1 MINNPYLVCRFRCF
15 LSLSILAQALC
26 PPPPPCPHPLSY
38 NPLPCM
44 WSFCLS
50 SFPTNAIFFSL
61 NLTAELLHTPPSTT
75 VLLPLTIL
83 LQLPLTWPI
92 PPTLFPPSSPSP
104 SPLPLPLFF
113 FFSLPLS
120 SLFPPLPLLYLL
132 PSPLP
137 LLISSPLP
145 SLCPPPFLIS

>member
-1 MINNPYLVCRFRCF
+1 MINDPYSVCWFHCF
-15 LSLSILAQALC
+15 LSLIILAQALC

-83 LQLPLTWPI
+83 LQLPLTLPI

-104 SPLPLPLFF
+104 SPLPFLCF
-113 FFSLPLS
+113 
-120 SLFPPLPLLYLL
+120 
-132 PSPLP
+132 
-137 LLISSPLP
+137 ISSPLP
-145 SLCPPPFLIS
+145 FLCLFPPLSPPSAPLPFFFFFPPPPPFPLPL

>member
-75 VLLPLTIL
+75 VLLPLTIP

-92 PPTLFPPSSPSP
+92 PPTLFPLPF
-104 SPLPLPLFF
+104 PLPFLCF
-113 FFSLPLS
+113 
-120 SLFPPLPLLYLL
+120 
-132 PSPLP
+132 
-137 LLISSPLP
+137 ISSPLP
-145 SLCPPPFLIS
+145 FLCLSPPLSPPSAPSLFLSLPPTSPSSFLCLFLLCFCR

>member
-1 MINNPYLVCRFRCF
+1 MINDPYSVCWFHCL
-15 LSLSILAQALC
+15 LSRIILPPTLC

-83 LQLPLTWPI
+83 LQLPLTRPI
-92 PPTLFPPSSPSP
+92 PPTLCPPPSPSP
-104 SPLPLPLFF
+104 SPLPRSPP
-113 FFSLPLS
+113 SALS
-120 SLFPPLPLLYLL
+120 PPLAPSSAYFL

-137 LLISSPLP
+137 LPP
-145 SLCPPPFLIS
+145 SLSYLLPPPPSLPPSFVS

>member
-1 MINNPYLVCRFRCF
+1 MSSGAIDDQQSIFGMLISL
-15 LSLSILAQALC
+15 LSSLIILAQALC

-75 VLLPLTIL
+75 VLLPLTIPPHP
-83 LQLPLTWPI
+83 PLTRPI
-92 PPTLFPPSSPSP
+92 PPPLSPPSSPPP
-104 SPLPLPLFF
+104 SPLPFLCF
-113 FFSLPLS
+113 
-120 SLFPPLPLLYLL
+120 
-132 PSPLP
+132 
-137 LLISSPLP
+137 ISSPLP
-145 SLCPPPFLIS
+145 FLCLFPPLSPLPS

>member
-1 MINNPYLVCRFRCF
+1 MSSGAIDDQQSIFGMLISL
-15 LSLSILAQALC
+15 LSSLIILAQALC

-83 LQLPLTWPI
+83 LQLPPPWPT
-92 PPTLFPPSSPSP
+92 PPTPYPTPPSLPPSFV
-104 SPLPLPLFF
+104 SFYF
-113 FFSLPLS
+113 VFAGSLT
-120 SLFPPLPLLYLL
+120 
-132 PSPLP
+132 
-137 LLISSPLP
+137 
-145 SLCPPPFLIS
+145 